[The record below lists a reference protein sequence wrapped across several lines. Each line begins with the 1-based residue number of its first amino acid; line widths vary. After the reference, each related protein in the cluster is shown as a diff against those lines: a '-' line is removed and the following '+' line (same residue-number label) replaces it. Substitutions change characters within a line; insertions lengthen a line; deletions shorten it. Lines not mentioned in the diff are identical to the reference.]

1 MTSLGGAAMSIKKRL
16 ILSNIAMILVPFALF
31 LLIELIAGY
40 VLFYVLDR
48 RLEGADQELFTT
60 IRIAGLLIAITVS
73 NALITYIVSK
83 SILIPIRMLT
93 LAAKQIADG
102 RLEFSLQS
110 VSKDEIGEL
119 ASIFEHMRGKL
130 LEAKKLQERYEEN
143 RKQLVA
149 SISHDLRTPMT
160 SIKGYAR
167 GIVDGIVESPER
179 TVHYA
184 NIIYSNANTL
194 ETMIDELFLYSKLDL
209 NKVPMLLEEIDLRA
223 YMNDYVEELAFSLMQ
238 EGGKVTFKHHPA
250 ESYMVLADR
259 DQLRRVVENIVQN
272 SLKYMDKEEKMMEVR
287 LVSEQNQVRVEIEDN
302 GTGIASESLPYIF
315 DSFYRTDT
323 ARSSSTGGS
332 GLGMAIAKQI
342 IEAHGGTME
351 AASTLGAGT
360 TICFRLNKAERR
372 GTKGAE
378 NIDH

>member
-1 MTSLGGAAMSIKKRL
+1 MSIKKRL
-16 ILSNIAMILVPFALF
+16 ILSNIAMIVVPFVLF

-60 IRIAGLLIAITVS
+60 IRIAGLLVAITVS

-83 SILIPIRMLT
+83 SILEPIRLLT
-93 LAAKQIADG
+93 LAAKQIAEG
-102 RLEFSLQS
+102 RLDFSLQT
-110 VSKDEIGEL
+110 VGKDEIGEL

-143 RKQLVA
+143 RKQLIA

-179 TVHYA
+179 TAHYA

-238 EGGKVTFKHHPA
+238 EGGGVAFKHNPA
-250 ESYMVLADR
+250 DSYMVLADR
-259 DQLRRVVENIVQN
+259 DQLRRVVGNIVQN
-272 SLKYMDKEEKMMEVR
+272 SLKYMDKEEKKMEVR
-287 LVSEQNQVRVEIEDN
+287 LVSEQNRVRVEIEDN
-302 GTGIASESLPYIF
+302 GIGIASESLPYIF
-315 DSFYRTDT
+315 DSFYRTDN

-360 TICFRLNKAERR
+360 TICFSLNKAERR
-372 GTKGAE
+372 GTEGAE
-378 NIDH
+378 HIDH